1 MAGGYHKKQGR
12 SRHTGSPQHLL
23 ALFLAEESLP
33 CSLLSWIWSSSKL
46 HLNSV
51 SDQFLRMSAGDA
63 PAPTRG
69 DISSVVA
76 VTGQRQGAFSE
87 RASQVALVV
96 KDPPANAGDK
106 TDVGSVPGSGRSP
119 GGGHSNPLQYCCL
132 DSLMDSGVWWTSV
145 HRVSKSQT
153 QLKRLNMHVYMQTR
167 IPLSSLE
174 C

>member
-1 MAGGYHKKQGR
+1 
-12 SRHTGSPQHLL
+12 
-23 ALFLAEESLP
+23 
-33 CSLLSWIWSSSKL
+33 
-46 HLNSV
+46 
-51 SDQFLRMSAGDA
+51 MSAGDA

-119 GGGHSNPLQYCCL
+119 GGGHSNPLQEFATVSPGATMTIL
-132 DSLMDSGVWWTSV
+132 QA
-145 HRVSKSQT
+145 SKSQA
-153 QLKRLNMHVYMQTR
+153 K
-167 IPLSSLE
+167 S
-174 C
+174 